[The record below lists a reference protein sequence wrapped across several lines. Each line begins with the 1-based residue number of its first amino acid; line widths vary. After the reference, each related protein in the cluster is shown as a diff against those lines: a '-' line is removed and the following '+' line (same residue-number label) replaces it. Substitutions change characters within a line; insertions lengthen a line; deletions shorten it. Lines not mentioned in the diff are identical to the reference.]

1 MKIHNKNRR
10 KNCKWPNAVGFRFE
24 SDWLRGWRDFSQ
36 PIVKQNQRNS
46 RLLTTFSIESWSVVI
61 FEIRTIQRFTGHLLG
76 ESFHRFLPRNF
87 PPVLPCWLL
96 KVPKVL
102 NLPLNDLGTVSE
114 DSLVSCNPS
123 DSFCC
128 SVVAVVS
135 LFSRLLSAFLS
146 SSWNIL
152 KAPKD
157 SSSG

>member
-1 MKIHNKNRR
+1 MRIQSKNGRG
-10 KNCKWPNAVGFRFE
+10 NCKRPNAVGFCFE
-24 SDWLRGWRDFSQ
+24 FDWLRGWRDFPK
-36 PIVKQNQRNS
+36 PIMQQNQRNS
-46 RLLTTFSIESWSVVI
+46 RLLTTFGIETWSVVI
-61 FEIRTIQRFTGHLLG
+61 FEMRTIQRFTGHLLG
-76 ESFHRFLPRNF
+76 KSFHRLSTKFSS
-87 PPVLPCWLL
+87 VLPCCLL

-102 NLPLNDLGTVSE
+102 NLPLNDLETVSE

-128 SVVAVVS
+128 SVVAIVS
-135 LFSRLLSAFLS
+135 FFSRLLSAFLS